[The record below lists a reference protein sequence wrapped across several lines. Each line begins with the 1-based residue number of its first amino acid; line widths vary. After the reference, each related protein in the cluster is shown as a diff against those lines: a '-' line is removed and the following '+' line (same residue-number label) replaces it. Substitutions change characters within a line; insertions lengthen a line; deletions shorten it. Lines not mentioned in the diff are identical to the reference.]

1 MGEID
6 RAALEQI
13 RMLERSK
20 GADMLGKIAG
30 TFLAESPRLVQ
41 KIQDAI
47 VKADATALRQS
58 AHYLRSG
65 ALGIGAS
72 RIADICWQI
81 EHAAE
86 KQLDDATLK
95 KLFVE
100 LRVRWQAAADELG
113 SEVFQ

>member
-1 MGEID
+1 MAEID
-6 RAALEQI
+6 RAVLHEIRALGKE
-13 RMLERSK
+13 K
-20 GADMLGKIAG
+20 GAEMLTKIVG
-30 TFLAESPRLVQ
+30 MFLSESPQLVQ

-47 VKADATALRQS
+47 VKGDAKSLRQS

-72 RIADICWQI
+72 RVAEICWQL
-81 EHAAE
+81 EHAAQA
-86 KQLDDATLK
+86 KLDDAAVK

-113 SEVFQ
+113 AEAFN

>member
-1 MGEID
+1 MAEID
-6 RAALEQI
+6 RAVLHEI
-13 RMLERSK
+13 RVLGKDR
-20 GADMLGKIAG
+20 GADMLAKIVG
-30 TFLAESPRLVQ
+30 TFLAESPRLVL

-47 VKADATALRQS
+47 VKNDGKTLRQS

-65 ALGIGAS
+65 ALGIGAA

-86 KQLDDATLK
+86 KNLDDAALK

-100 LRVRWQAAADELG
+100 LRVRWQSAADELG
-113 SEVFQ
+113 NEVFD